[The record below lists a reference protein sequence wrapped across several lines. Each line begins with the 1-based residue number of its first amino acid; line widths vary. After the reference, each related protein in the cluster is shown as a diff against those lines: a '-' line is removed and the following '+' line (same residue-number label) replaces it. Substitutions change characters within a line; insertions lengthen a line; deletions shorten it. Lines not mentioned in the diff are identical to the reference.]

1 MMIIIMLYDDNYN
14 VKRWFQ

>member
-14 VKRWFQ
+14 ILWW